1 MKKSKKIIKML
12 LAVCMAVLL
21 CASALTMAGAADTP
35 AARSI
40 YFDNYCKN
48 WAEVY
53 CYAWNDAGDINVP
66 WPGVQMTKQD
76 GSSLYL
82 AEVEE
87 TFEHVIFTNGK
98 GNQTVDLDLLD
109 GKDTFFADKTT
120 ATGLDNGYWVSV
132 SLNYKKIYFSSAYGN
147 WDNANGCRISYW
159 DGAIPQSW
167 PGIEMYKTSESSYTA
182 LIRIIYTGSFIINNN
197 NNGKQTVTLTEMLP
211 TNSFG
216 LTGEISGYDQYGN
229 ALYKVTYLPPRHE

>member
-87 TFEHVIFTNGK
+87 TFEHVIFTNG
-98 GNQTVDLDLLD
+98 
-109 GKDTFFADKTT
+109 
-120 ATGLDNGYWVSV
+120 
-132 SLNYKKIYFSSAYGN
+132 
-147 WDNANGCRISYW
+147 
-159 DGAIPQSW
+159 
-167 PGIEMYKTSESSYTA
+167 
-182 LIRIIYTGSFIINNN
+182 
-197 NNGKQTVTLTEMLP
+197 
-211 TNSFG
+211 
-216 LTGEISGYDQYGN
+216 
-229 ALYKVTYLPPRHE
+229 

>member
-1 MKKSKKIIKML
+1 MNKSKRIIKIL

-53 CYAWNDAGDINVP
+53 CYAWNSAGDINVP
-66 WPGVQMTKQD
+66 WPGEQMVKQD

-82 AEVEE
+82 AEVED

-98 GNQTVDLDLLD
+98 GNQTVDLVLLES
-109 GKDTFFADKTT
+109 KDTFFADKTT
-120 ATGLDNGYWVSV
+120 ATGLDNGYWVST
-132 SLNYKKIYFSSAYGN
+132 SLDYKKIYFNTAFGD
-147 WDNANGCRISYW
+147 WDSANGCRISYW
-159 DGAIPQSW
+159 DGAIAQSW
-167 PGIEMYKTSESSYTA
+167 PGIEMYKTSDAWYSG
-182 LIRIIYTGSFIINNN
+182 LIRITYTGSFIINNN
-197 NNGKQTVTLTEMLP
+197 GNGKQTVTLTEMLP

-216 LTGEISGYDQYGN
+216 LTGNITGYDQYGN
-229 ALYKVTYLPPRHE
+229 ALYEVSYLPPNAG

>member
-1 MKKSKKIIKML
+1 ML

-109 GKDTFFADKTT
+109 GKIRFCRQNDSNRPGQRLLGKRQPQ
-120 ATGLDNGYWVSV
+120 LQ
-132 SLNYKKIYFSSAYGN
+132 KIYFSSAYGN